1 MRYLLSPEF
10 AQLARQRTGKD
21 DPTFIDMKTSFWLAE
36 DPIGQNVL
44 CPRGRRP
51 GCALVDWLPRKHRR
65 EQTHFMSWSWRCSI
79 GQMSSALHMYQ
90 NTTVPFIVPERI
102 SFFMCFFVNNQFPL
116 IVEACS
122 AGSDN
127 LEDVFEKN
135 LLRIGRLVAVLDTWD
150 EYEQF
155 VASKLNVPVV
165 FVMPELAT
173 NLLHEQIDRGRQGIR
188 TLTLSVS
195 RVDSES
201 AVAFYKEDET
211 KVKRVIREIVSV

>member
-1 MRYLLSPEF
+1 MRYLLSPQF

-65 EQTHFMSWSWRCSI
+65 EQTHFMSWSWRYSI

-127 LEDVFEKN
+127 PEDVFEKN

-150 EYEQF
+150 EPVYLRRIWIVYF
-155 VASKLNVPVV
+155 RNV
-165 FVMPELAT
+165 
-173 NLLHEQIDRGRQGIR
+173 
-188 TLTLSVS
+188 LSSIS
-195 RVDSES
+195 RVSTLP
-201 AVAFYKEDET
+201 VQI
-211 KVKRVIREIVSV
+211 KV